1 MDWRVVVLTAAD
13 SAIGGMSVIQGLFD
27 RIWMALRAP
36 KDMALFARSPMG
48 DLIFAEMYF
57 SPASVGPCA
66 EIIAKYNGRP
76 CAKPPKESETALLIR
91 TLERVNDLL

>member
-48 DLIFAEMYF
+48 DLI
-57 SPASVGPCA
+57 SPRCISHR
-66 EIIAKYNGRP
+66 RP
-76 CAKPPKESETALLIR
+76 SARARRS
-91 TLERVNDLL
+91 

>member
-27 RIWMALRAP
+27 RIWMALRAQ

-48 DLIFAEMYF
+48 DLIFARDVF
-57 SPASVGPCA
+57 LTGVRGPVRGDHS
-66 EIIAKYNGRP
+66 EIQRP
-76 CAKPPKESETALLIR
+76 
-91 TLERVNDLL
+91 TLREAA